1 MIHGMTKRQLN
12 TMVFLE
18 NMLIGMGAIIVGI
31 GTGLMTGKLFLMIG
45 ARMIG
50 IPPLPFYLSS
60 KALLLTTLA
69 FVILF
74 LSISFATTFLVNTN
88 KLIDLFQASERPKK
102 EPKVSTFLSI
112 LSAFLLT
119 ISYILAATA
128 TMQTLFFLMFPVIT
142 MTIIGTYF
150 FYTQLSVF
158 LIQLLQKNRKLFWSK
173 TNLLTISSL
182 AYRLKDNARMF
193 FMVTIVSTVAFCS
206 VGALASIDVMNKQI
220 ASEYPAAVTYL
231 AMDDQ
236 AIHKQHLQQIEE
248 ELTEKNIEF
257 TTNQVPIKFIEFAST
272 TNAYPSEQLA
282 VISFSSYK
290 KIAEAAGYEL
300 SEKSPAAEEALGMRQ
315 ATFDR
320 FEPATYTLKQN
331 QLKLHLTNP
340 TKNVII
346 PFSIVQDD
354 GLIVSDELFEKLT
367 AVKTGRLTGFY
378 TNNLKATAGIGANL
392 VEDGRAFVSKEN
404 SYAMT
409 VSGTIYEIQ
418 INMYKMMLFVAF
430 LIGAVFFIAAGS
442 FLYFRLYADL
452 EYDLRHYL
460 TIKKVGLT
468 DQELNKIVT
477 RQLALLFFIPIFV
490 AIVHSSFAFMALQS
504 FYTLSIAG
512 EMTIVLSSFLVAQFV
527 YFLVMRH
534 RYLQSLR
541 NSLII

>member
-1 MIHGMTKRQLN
+1 
-12 TMVFLE
+12 
-18 NMLIGMGAIIVGI
+18 
-31 GTGLMTGKLFLMIG
+31 MIG

-50 IPPLPFYLSS
+50 IPPLPFYLSG
-60 KALLLTTLA
+60 KALLLTICA
-69 FVILF
+69 FLILF
-74 LSISFATTFLVNTN
+74 LSISYITTFLVKTN
-88 KLIDLFQASERPKK
+88 KLIGLFQANERPKK

-112 LSAFLLT
+112 LSALFLT

-128 TMQTLFFLMFPVIT
+128 TMQTLFFLMLPVIT

-158 LIQLLQKNRKLFWSK
+158 ITKLLQKKRMLFWKK

-193 FMVTIVSTVAFCS
+193 FMVTIVSTVAFCA
-206 VGALASIDVMNKQI
+206 VGALASIDAINKQI

-231 AMDDQ
+231 ALDDQ
-236 AIHKQHLQQIEE
+236 PIHEQHLQQIED
-248 ELTEKNIEF
+248 ELTDKNIEF
-257 TTNQVPIKFIEFAST
+257 TSNQVPIKFIEFAST
-272 TNAYPSEQLA
+272 TSAYPSKQLA
-282 VISFSSYK
+282 VVSFSGYR
-290 KIAEAAGYEL
+290 KISEAAGYEF
-300 SEKSPAAEEALGMRQ
+300 SEETPTGFDVLAMRQ
-315 ATFDR
+315 TTLDR
-320 FEPATYTLKQN
+320 FESVTFTLKQN
-331 QLKLHLTNP
+331 EIKLESTDLSKHVT
-340 TKNVII
+340 T
-346 PFSIVQDD
+346 PFTILQDD
-354 GLIVSDELFEKLT
+354 GLIVSDEIFEKLSD
-367 AVKTGRLTGFY
+367 VRTGLLTGFY
-378 TNNLKATAGIGANL
+378 TDNLKATAGIGANL

-418 INMYKMMLFVAF
+418 ITMYKMMLFVAF

-477 RQLALLFFIPIFV
+477 CQLALLFFIPIIV

-504 FYTLSIAG
+504 FYVVSIAG
-512 EMTIVLSSFLVAQFV
+512 EMAVVLGSFLVAQLI
-527 YFLVMRH
+527 YFFIMRY
-534 RYLQSLR
+534 RYLQNLKR
-541 NSLII
+541 SLII